1 MTLNTVCYSN
11 RPITLQAGLGLHE
24 IVETMKDCNQLT
36 FNLQTKKVTNM
47 KTVLQS
53 KDNAIY
59 SVLYIAFELSD
70 KKWKLAFG
78 NGERTR
84 MKTIAAG
91 DWSALLREIEWAKA
105 KLYCAADAR
114 VVSCYEA
121 GRDGFWIHR
130 ALQAEGIDSHVV
142 DSASIEVS
150 RRKKQVKT
158 DRIDAGALLR
168 LLMRYCNGEKMA
180 LQVVRVP
187 TVEEEDQRR
196 LNRERERLLKER
208 GAHSVRI
215 QSLLVA
221 HGIRL
226 DRLLELPQW
235 LTSARAAVTGYA
247 LPADL
252 KAEMGREYE
261 RYVLVDRQ
269 VKELE
274 RLQRERAANADST
287 ALQGVQQLRSLKGV
301 GWQSSWLLMMEFFS
315 WRQFKNGK
323 QVGACAGLTPTP
335 FDSGDSSR
343 EQGISKAGN
352 KRIRRLMIELAWLWL
367 RYQPQSALSQWFEQR
382 FGSGGKRMRRIGI
395 VALARKLLIAL
406 WRYLEHGVLPE
417 GAVLKA
423 V

>member
-1 MTLNTVCYSN
+1 
-11 RPITLQAGLGLHE
+11 
-24 IVETMKDCNQLT
+24 
-36 FNLQTKKVTNM
+36 M

-53 KDNAIY
+53 KDNAFNP
-59 SVLYIAFELSD
+59 VLYMAFELSD
-70 KKWKLAFG
+70 KKWKLGFS
-78 NGERTR
+78 NGERIR
-84 MKTIAAG
+84 LKTINAG
-91 DWSALLREIEWAKA
+91 DWSALLAEIERAKA
-105 KLYCAADAR
+105 KLNCPADAR

-130 ALQAEGIDSHVV
+130 ALQGEGIESRVL

-150 RRKKQVKT
+150 RRKRQVKT

-168 LLMRYCNGEKMA
+168 LLMRYVNGEKAA
-180 LQVVRVP
+180 LHVVRVP
-187 TVEEEDQRR
+187 TVAEEDQRR

-208 GAHSVRI
+208 GAHSARI
-215 QSLLVA
+215 KSLLVA

-226 DRLLELPQW
+226 TRLSELPRLLP
-235 LTSARAAVTGYA
+235 SAKAAVTGYA

-252 KAEMGREYE
+252 KAELEREYE

-269 VKELE
+269 VKALE
-274 RLQRERAANADST
+274 HLQRERAASVDSV
-287 ALQGVQQLRSLKGV
+287 AIHMIEQLRSLKGV
-301 GWQSSWLLMMEFFS
+301 GWQSSWVLSTEFFS

-335 FDSGDSSR
+335 FDSGDSTR

-352 KRIRRLMIELAWLWL
+352 KRIRKLMVELAWLWL
-367 RYQPQSALSQWFEQR
+367 RYQPHSALSQWFEQR

-423 V
+423 I